1 MKRID
6 DQIWAGTSRN
16 FFSVKEA
23 EEAFTSALAAGWSE
37 PSKDSDEEDDEDEHD
52 LLQVVGNIGVIHI
65 SGGLVNEGGEYLKY
79 YGLTG
84 YPQIKAAISAAARN
98 AEVKH
103 IVLNIDSGGGSVSGC
118 QDTGDFIRKIHANLK
133 PVSAFTGGSM
143 ASAAYWLGSSAG
155 KVYAAETAVVGSIG
169 VLATH
174 KEYSKMYK
182 DAGIGVTVVRSGPYK
197 ALANSVEPLSAE
209 GEAQLQKLVNATSR
223 VFNRHV
229 ATMRNRTEEYVD
241 STMGQGREFVGAEA
255 ADVGLVDGITSIDAL
270 LSQLQR
276 EYIDTQAQRLDT
288 KPRQI
293 GGFGATTNTENEM
306 LDQEI
311 DKLKAEQAGAK
322 KEDPP
327 AADVPTVDAAK
338 DAAKDAVKSDDAL
351 TQLTGMLERANAQ
364 VAELNQRLAT
374 AESTVKGAMALIDP
388 LKAIVAKSVSNMR
401 VAMNGTPLAAELSA
415 SQLLAE
421 HEALAV
427 EFEKKFPA
435 GGLAAVNPAAE
446 QKTKT
451 AMSGLENARLNSVL
465 NK

>member
-338 DAAKDAVKSDDAL
+338 DAVKSDDAL

>member
-338 DAAKDAVKSDDAL
+338 DAVKSDDAL

-421 HEALAV
+421 HEALAG

-435 GGLAAVNPAAE
+435 GGLAAVTPAAE

>member
-338 DAAKDAVKSDDAL
+338 DAVKSDDAL

-421 HEALAV
+421 HEALAG

-435 GGLAAVNPAAE
+435 GGLAAVTPAAE

-451 AMSGLENARLNSVL
+451 VMSGLENARLNSVL

>member
-37 PSKDSDEEDDEDEHD
+37 PGKDSDEEDDEHD

-65 SGGLVNEGGEYLKY
+65 SGGLVNEGGGYLKY

-118 QDTGDFIRKIHANLK
+118 QDTGDFIRKIHTNLK

-276 EYIDTQAQRLDT
+276 EYIDTQAQHLDT

-327 AADVPTVDAAK
+327 AADVPTV

-421 HEALAV
+421 HEALAG

-435 GGLAAVNPAAE
+435 GGLAAVTPAAE

-451 AMSGLENARLNSVL
+451 VMSGLENARLNSVL